1 MPFLLKKV
9 ITTAICGRQ
18 VLGSSHQNKKSFHWT
33 TTWLA
38 LKDYTTVTQHK
49 TACTSS
55 GSLLWSAFGPWQP
68 HFPPGICDTWKLQQV
83 THASHH
89 AFSMEECLMSGGWW
103 SLMPFSIQML
113 KGSSCW
119 REVCGLTK
127 KASSVQQVREGFQL
141 SVCFPL
147 RCGGVMVNTGN
158 SSFKDTLLSTL

>member
-18 VLGSSHQNKKSFHWT
+18 DLGSSHQNKKSFHWT

-68 HFPPGICDTWKLQQV
+68 HFPPGICDPWSYNRWPMLHIMLSPWKNVLWVVGGDLWCHLPSKCWKDLHVEGRFVDCQRKPHLCSRWGKAPSSQSASHWGVEGWWWTQV
-83 THASHH
+83 TPPSRTHS
-89 AFSMEECLMSGGWW
+89 
-103 SLMPFSIQML
+103 
-113 KGSSCW
+113 
-119 REVCGLTK
+119 
-127 KASSVQQVREGFQL
+127 
-141 SVCFPL
+141 
-147 RCGGVMVNTGN
+147 
-158 SSFKDTLLSTL
+158 